1 MSLFFR
7 AKLSCN
13 IFTFILKNSIKA
25 VELEKKKKK
34 HQIRLS
40 LNHSSKTTQ
49 YPTTEQTLV
58 SFFQPAPSPVLSLR
72 CVFFSIFQSSPTQ
85 YLSAGKGQTYYTSPN
100 KTAPTAPRR
109 VVLRRLCAS
118 AAIAASA
125 INVTIRSLLMVI
137 LLSVK
142 ISLNCIKS
150 LSFWEGLEYPPIR

>member
-58 SFFQPAPSPVLSLR
+58 SFFQPPPSPVLSLR

-100 KTAPTAPRR
+100 KTQDHQPIQEIQEPGETYQICLHSEKVYRCKGALLVTKAP
-109 VVLRRLCAS
+109 S
-118 AAIAASA
+118 S
-125 INVTIRSLLMVI
+125 
-137 LLSVK
+137 
-142 ISLNCIKS
+142 
-150 LSFWEGLEYPPIR
+150 SF